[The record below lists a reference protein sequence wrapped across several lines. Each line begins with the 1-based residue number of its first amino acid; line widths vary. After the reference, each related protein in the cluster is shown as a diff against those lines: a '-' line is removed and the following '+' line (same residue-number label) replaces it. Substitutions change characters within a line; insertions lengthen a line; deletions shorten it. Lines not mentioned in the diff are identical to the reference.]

1 MRRNQAPPLGQP
13 RQHRLQ
19 RVTAESQMMQRQ
31 PWEVGHAWEVK
42 ALGRV
47 GEGREASR
55 GEMKLPSL
63 ALLMLTKKS

>member
-1 MRRNQAPPLGQP
+1 
-13 RQHRLQ
+13 
-19 RVTAESQMMQRQ
+19 MMQRQ

-47 GEGREASR
+47 GEGCEASR